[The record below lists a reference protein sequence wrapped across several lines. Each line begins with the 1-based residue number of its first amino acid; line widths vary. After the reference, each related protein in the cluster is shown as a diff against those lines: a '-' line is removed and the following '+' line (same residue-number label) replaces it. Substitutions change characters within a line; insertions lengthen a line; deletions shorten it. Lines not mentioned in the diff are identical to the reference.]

1 NFISANEVNKPSV
14 QCRISKCNRKSSK
27 KVSAANFKIP
37 KRKARAQYTFVRM
50 FAKLELRLKNA
61 FMDKVFF
68 LLLKQPMD
76 QFD

>member
-1 NFISANEVNKPSV
+1 MRLTNQAYNVGSLNAIEN
-14 QCRISKCNRKSSK
+14 CHK

>member
-1 NFISANEVNKPSV
+1 M
-14 QCRISKCNRKSSK
+14 
-27 KVSAANFKIP
+27 SAANFKIP